1 MLWLI
6 RLDISNKIKGP
17 RIVLYF
23 QEQPLMVFFEDYV
36 AREFIHSWDPTIL
49 AKRLDDVKPP
59 PPIS

>member
-36 AREFIHSWDPTIL
+36 AREFIHSWDPKIL